1 MTVTQKHWT
10 RLGLSAALVGTA
22 LGAGCSPAT
31 PADTAEAPAPEQA
44 AAPDY
49 ASLPG
54 EAGEGEGGYGE
65 AGGEGEGE
73 GGEGEGGVNVS
84 AAGTD
89 PVVFRSAL
97 AITAA
102 HVIAARD
109 AYGEGETAAAAE
121 MFAHPVHEVLLD
133 MEPHL
138 RAQGV
143 ADFNQGLLDASTA
156 ALDAAPADD
165 VTTRSEDILTA
176 LLAAGEKAPD
186 STMSEPRVAAGVVAD
201 QIERAVDMYR
211 GAIASERYEPYL
223 DGYGF
228 YKAAEWLFERSEAEI
243 EGESADT
250 AEAIRS
256 ALATLAD
263 AYPGAA
269 PQDALDADVSALAV
283 ANSNVQLALN

>member
-22 LGAGCSPAT
+22 LGAGCAPASEPET
-31 PADTAEAPAPEQA
+31 AEPPAAAETAEVEAPAA
-44 AAPDY
+44 DMAAP
-49 ASLPG
+49 SG
-54 EAGEGEGGYGE
+54 EA
-65 AGGEGEGE
+65 GEGEGE
-73 GGEGEGGVNVS
+73 GGEGEGGVNIA

-109 AYGEGETAAAAE
+109 AHVEGETAAAAE
-121 MFAHPVHEVLLD
+121 MFAHPVSEVLLD
-133 MEPHL
+133 MEPYL
-138 RAQGV
+138 QAQGV
-143 ADFNQGLLDASTA
+143 EDFNQDLIDASTA
-156 ALDAAPADD
+156 ALDGAAGDD
-165 VTTRSEDILTA
+165 VSTRSEDILNA
-176 LLAAGEKAPD
+176 LLAAGEKAPE
-186 STMSEPRVAAGVVAD
+186 STMSEPRIAAGVVAD
-201 QIERAVDMYR
+201 QIERAVDMYS

-256 ALATLAD
+256 ALATLAA
-263 AYPGAA
+263 AYPDAA
-269 PQDALDADVSALAV
+269 PKEALDADVSALAV